1 MLFTMPLN
9 KWLLSNQFPIDWR
22 LLENGASTKSR
33 NILFSYI
40 FLSVIRL
47 IMLGFPIELSIYLAL
62 CQELYLSGSSTVVNV
77 I

>member
-1 MLFTMPLN
+1 MPLN

-40 FLSVIRL
+40 FFLSVIRL

-62 CQELYLSGSSTVVNV
+62 YQELYLSGSSTVVNV

>member
-1 MLFTMPLN
+1 MRLN

-22 LLENGASTKSR
+22 LLENRVSTKSR
-33 NILFSYI
+33 NILFSLF

-47 IMLGFPIELSIYLAL
+47 IMLGFPIELSILARYHK
-62 CQELYLSGSSTVVNV
+62 LYLSGSSTVVNV

>member
-1 MLFTMPLN
+1 MRLN

-22 LLENGASTKSR
+22 LLENRVSTKSR
-33 NILFSYI
+33 NILFSLF

-47 IMLGFPIELSIYLAL
+47 IMLGFPIELSILARYH
-62 CQELYLSGSSTVVNV
+62 ELYLSGSSTVVNV

>member
-1 MLFTMPLN
+1 MPLN

-40 FLSVIRL
+40 FFVSH
-47 IMLGFPIELSIYLAL
+47 
-62 CQELYLSGSSTVVNV
+62 
-77 I
+77 